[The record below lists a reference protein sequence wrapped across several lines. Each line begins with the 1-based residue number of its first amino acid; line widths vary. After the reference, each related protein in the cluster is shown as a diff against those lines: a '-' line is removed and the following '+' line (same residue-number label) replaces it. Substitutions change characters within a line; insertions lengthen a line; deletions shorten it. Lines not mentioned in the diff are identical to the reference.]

1 MAGVDL
7 VFVLSAGLGGL
18 EFVLSGFR
26 DDNSSYQM
34 SKGFIIAIVFAF
46 LTFYFLR
53 APIEPTAEIPAE
65 ASKS

>member
-1 MAGVDL
+1 MIRWFRIMAGVDL
-7 VFVLSAGLGGL
+7 V
-18 EFVLSGFR
+18 FVLSGFR